1 MSFID
6 MALSKKKDTSK
17 IILTAATEIWVSTVI
32 PDTSLSNILAAE
44 VIPLLFGK
52 KRKN

>member
-17 IILTAATEIWVSTVI
+17 IILTAIVI

-44 VIPLLFGK
+44 VIPLLLGK